1 MAKTL
6 AQLKRDANTGEYYA
20 SLEIRNGEICTP
32 ENTPKR
38 LQGKRQIVGYTSA
51 GLVLLLKADETKM
64 EDECTESTLFIQ
76 NAKLTEYT
84 DDSLKTYLPG
94 YRQPNSKEQ
103 SILAGWENIRKSNEY
118 QQDVEIDCMT
128 DSSSCY
134 YKELSF
140 FCGHDAE
147 YLFGHKKQHGCILD
161 ITRKNNVDKEFIRDD
176 SVRGEL
182 CMQYRITRKESV

>member
-1 MAKTL
+1 MTKTL

-20 SLEIRNGEICTP
+20 LMEIRNGEICTP

-38 LQGKRQIVGYTSA
+38 LQGKRQIVRYTST
-51 GLVLLLKADETKM
+51 GLVLLLKADEAKV
-64 EDECTESTLFIQ
+64 ENKIAESTLHIQ
-76 NAKLTEYT
+76 SAKLTEYT

-103 SILAGWENIRKSNEY
+103 SILAGWENIRKNN
-118 QQDVEIDCMT
+118 
-128 DSSSCY
+128 
-134 YKELSF
+134 LSF

-161 ITRKNNVDKEFIRDD
+161 ITRKNNGDKEFIRDD